1 MKQKFLMLAL
11 CLFAIIGAKAQNFD
25 VINNTGCTIY
35 YRIYNNLPGVCFNN
49 TWTSVLN
56 IPPSPTTINYTP
68 ATLGFSGSF
77 EYYKI
82 IFSTNTNGLN
92 SPTCPTQ
99 GQVGQSCVPFPSSY
113 TVSVPAGC
121 STCSS
126 ITATWVDV
134 GGNIT
139 VTFN

>member
-11 CLFAIIGAKAQNFD
+11 CLLAAIGVKAQNFD

-35 YRIYNNLPGVCFNN
+35 YRIYNNTPGVCFNN
-49 TWTSVLN
+49 TWTSVLS
-56 IPPSPTTINYTP
+56 IPPTSTNNYTP
-68 ATLGFSGSF
+68 ATLGFSGTF
-77 EYYKI
+77 EYYKF
-82 IFSTNTNGLN
+82 IFSTNTNGLTN
-92 SPTCPTQ
+92 PTCPVQ
-99 GQVGQSCVPFPSSY
+99 GQVGQSCVPFPTTY

-121 STCSS
+121 GTCTS